1 MKTKSKISG
10 HIIRGGAW
18 AVILSVAFIA
28 ATSAFDSPNKWY
40 KSAWRL
46 SAMAALR
53 KVRANP
59 ERSASQSA
67 WRTNEQLKTFTGVTG
82 FGERRARHAKLDAI
96 TARLLEVDR
105 QTRVA
110 GVTPSVAA
118 EEGSESPGHL
128 VLDDV

>member
-1 MKTKSKISG
+1 
-10 HIIRGGAW
+10 
-18 AVILSVAFIA
+18 
-28 ATSAFDSPNKWY
+28 
-40 KSAWRL
+40 
-46 SAMAALR
+46 MAALR

-67 WRTNEQLKTFTGVTG
+67 CRTNEQLKTFTGVTG

-118 EEGSESPGHL
+118 EEGSESPGASSIRRRL
-128 VLDDV
+128 TPRVCAGILNPPADFS